1 MIPDIGNKSMPS
13 HHKFLKYLPLF
24 FLSVSV
30 IFLYSYYHSELPL
43 FLPRTWN
50 SNGDPHT
57 ELQRTNIQSPR
68 FLNPSSQNPALAE
81 PVSGNHDSSPPT
93 LSETSFADSR
103 GAPLHSGHPNC
114 SGTSLSVP
122 IISTTSPENPNSGNT
137 TKNPNSLNPN
147 FHFIIKVLTFDR
159 LASLTRCLYSIAHAD
174 YAGDRI
180 SLHIYVDHFRFDE
193 LGNKSRALLDQK
205 LEEAR
210 KILGFIDE
218 FQWKHGEKMVHYR
231 TQNVGLQAQWLE
243 SWWPASDDE
252 FVFIVEDD
260 LELSPLFYKYLKT
273 LIANY
278 YYDRSNSSELIY
290 GASLQRP
297 RFVAGKH
304 GNKLQLDNQTHVF
317 LYQMVGT
324 WGQLLFPKP
333 WKQFRLWYDTQK
345 TMGIKPILE
354 GMVTTNWYKKKG
366 ERIWTPWFI
375 KFLHSFGYFN
385 LYTNISLERA
395 LSVSHRDA
403 GVNYGRSAG
412 PDSSLINGSSPLDI
426 NLLEMKPLKDLKW
439 FDFCFGEVVMG
450 RVAKNF
456 NELGSLLL
464 SLQKQGTVIVVDL
477 YRISKA
483 NAMNLL
489 CHFERLNIRNYV
501 LLGDGSG
508 FLYDLANRGH
518 PVVDSELLVLEIRA
532 FDPMKMQGVNSDF
545 MKEILI
551 KNHVINKCLESGL
564 GAWLITANMVP
575 IENMFSNMTY
585 QREDIVL
592 VKDTELLFFRNSET
606 MVKAWSSSERKMVEM
621 AQSLVSK
628 GEPVGEERERAF
640 VYIATK
646 ILRNIGI
653 TIEERDSTGFGVRIG
668 GDVNK
673 TENGTRKRVV
683 FWSDGLDLGLVR
695 DNLESMDLWGID
707 RDLACKAVVCHHL

>member
-13 HHKFLKYLPLF
+13 HHKFLKFLPLF

-57 ELQRTNIQSPR
+57 ELHRTNIQSPR
-68 FLNPSSQNPALAE
+68 FLNP
-81 PVSGNHDSSPPT
+81 
-93 LSETSFADSR
+93 R
-103 GAPLHSGHPNC
+103 HPNC

-174 YAGDRI
+174 YA
-180 SLHIYVDHFRFDE
+180 
-193 LGNKSRALLDQK
+193 
-205 LEEAR
+205 
-210 KILGFIDE
+210 DE

-304 GNKLQLDNQTHVF
+304 GNKLQLDNQTNVF

-426 NLLEMKPLKDLKW
+426 NLLEMKPLKDLEW